1 MSKFNIIILTIAFLV
16 VLSVGGLFIADGF
29 KNLMKLEINTAE
41 VNIKV
46 NEEVKPS
53 YEYLKSI
60 TVYLTGQ
67 LENKKWVG
75 TGTVI
80 KIDEEYTYI
89 LTNKHVAGG
98 GNKEAT
104 IYVENGLRQLETEL
118 VDVHS
123 NLDLAV
129 VKVKGKL
136 KDKQVVKGF
145 STASPQD
152 KLYLVGHFLGIRYVY
167 SEGVFVGYDGI
178 SDIVQLPVCYGNSGS
193 AVCDKEGNLIGVI
206 FAIYRI
212 GLFDVDTSHGIMVDG
227 LSVRLFLEKL
237 NLLWKPRTLNLG
249 VTGIFLCVSN
259 LTVKTE
265 GRSVKLV

>member
-1 MSKFNIIILTIAFLV
+1 LRSRNSKFNIITLLVAFA
-16 VLSVGGLFIADGF
+16 VLFSVGTLYLVDCLLSNVNVKTENVNI
-29 KNLMKLEINTAE
+29 INTTIE
-41 VNIKV
+41 K
-46 NEEVKPS
+46 EEVKPS

-60 TVYLTGQ
+60 TVYITGE
-67 LENKKWVG
+67 LEGKKWIG

-80 KIDEEYTYI
+80 KVDEEYTYI

-227 LSVRLFLEKL
+227 LSVRLFLK
-237 NLLWKPRTLNLG
+237 NRN
-249 VTGIFLCVSN
+249 II
-259 LTVKTE
+259 
-265 GRSVKLV
+265 